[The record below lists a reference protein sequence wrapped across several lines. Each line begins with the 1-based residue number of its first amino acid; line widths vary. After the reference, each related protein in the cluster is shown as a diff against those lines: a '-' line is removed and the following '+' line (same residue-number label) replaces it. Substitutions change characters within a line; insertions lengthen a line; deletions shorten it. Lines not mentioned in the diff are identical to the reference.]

1 VLSKGSDIGNARQ
14 GKANKMGAETYGI
27 ASVDALD
34 NLQGLGVKSRA
45 SADPA
50 AVTDFM
56 SRTGYSLKVA
66 LADLIDN
73 SIDAGAKE
81 IEYGT
86 LSVNGIIK
94 YVYISDNGSGID
106 SISDALSIRHN
117 PDNQHSRRLGR
128 YGVGLKAASFSL
140 GRSLILATRSLED
153 EQAACIEIEDYQK
166 EYSYRTLSASHS
178 EKLFPLIMDSP
189 RHTGTAVI
197 IGRIESIVPGS
208 DQSQSALVDQLRL
221 CESYIA
227 MVFHRYLEKKR
238 IRIFV
243 ASRESTVTFPYL
255 HARRELTP
263 ISPFGYSASG
273 NSSYPLDIVLTTEGL
288 QVPIRC
294 HIWPKQGSGRAERE
308 ANFDLGGGSVK
319 WQGLYFYR
327 HDRLVQCGGW
337 AGLASIEPHMSL
349 ARVEVDLPPRS
360 DSLFRPTITKDSIQN
375 TSVITEAL
383 QARPEFT
390 RYRSAAQKVYRTKIE
405 KTLVTPPVP
414 EQKPQSLPVI
424 EAFRGR
430 IIISEHGRKVLSISQ
445 QDAALQLARG
455 FLANRSR
462 TSLVNNAAEVD
473 LLVRRLLKMN
483 TDV

>member
-1 VLSKGSDIGNARQ
+1 MS
-14 GKANKMGAETYGI
+14 AEIDGI
-27 ASVDALD
+27 TAVDALD

-45 SADPA
+45 FADPA

-86 LSVNGIIK
+86 LSVNGTIK

-117 PDNQHSRRLGR
+117 PDNQQNRRLGR

-140 GRSLILATRSLED
+140 GRSLVLATRSNED
-153 EQAACIEIEDYQK
+153 AQAACIEIEEYQK
-166 EYSYRTLSASHS
+166 EYSYRTLSLSIS
-178 EKLFPLIMDSP
+178 EKFLPLIMESP

-197 IGRIESIVPGS
+197 IGRLESMVPGS
-208 DQSQSALVDQLRL
+208 DQSQSALQDQLRS

-227 MVFHRYLEKKR
+227 MVFHRFIEKKR

-243 ASRESTVTFPYL
+243 ASRESSAAFPYL
-255 HARRELTP
+255 YERRELTP
-263 ISPFGYSASG
+263 VSPFGYSATG
-273 NSSYPLDIVLTTEGL
+273 NSSYPLDMVLNTEGL

-337 AGLASIEPHMSL
+337 AGLASTEPHMSL
-349 ARVEVDLPPRS
+349 ARVEVDLPPGS
-360 DSLFRPTITKDSIQN
+360 DSVFRPTITKDSIQN
-375 TSVITEAL
+375 TSVITQAL
-383 QARPEFT
+383 QTRPEFT
-390 RYRSAAQKVYRTKIE
+390 GYRSAAQKVYRTKIA
-405 KTLVTPPVP
+405 KALVTPPVP
-414 EQKPQSLPVI
+414 EKKPQSLPVI
-424 EAFRGR
+424 EAFRGK
-430 IIISEHGRKVLSISQ
+430 IVISEHGRKVLSMLQ
-445 QDAALQLARG
+445 QDSALQLARG

-462 TSLVNNAAEVD
+462 ASLSSSSAEVD
-473 LLVRRLLKMN
+473 LLVRRLLKMLA
-483 TDV
+483 DV